1 MEKKKLISGEIN
13 KDKEREKLDKLLYEE
28 NESKEKYRPIVVAEN
43 Q

>member
-28 NESKEKYRPIVVAEN
+28 NESKDKYRPIVVAEN